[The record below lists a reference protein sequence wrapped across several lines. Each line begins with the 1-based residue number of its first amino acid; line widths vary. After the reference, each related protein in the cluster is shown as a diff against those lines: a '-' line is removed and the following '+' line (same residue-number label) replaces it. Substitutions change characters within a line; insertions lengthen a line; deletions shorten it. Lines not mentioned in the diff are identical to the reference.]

1 MRLVVFDLDHTLV
14 RTPLDLAAMARDM
27 RTFIESARGPL
38 PPREERYRVGELT
51 AWCARHA
58 PELSDR
64 VWAIALDRERH
75 AMAAA
80 TLEPGAG
87 EAIAG
92 ARSAGFTAAV
102 WTNNAR
108 EVALDALERFGV
120 AASLDLVVTRDEM
133 RRLKPDPDGWR
144 VIAAHFGPVRDA
156 VVVGD
161 SWVDGLAADAAGVPF
176 VAYRP
181 RPGELERWRV
191 TPVARLDDLL
201 ELPVWLAARAVAG

>member
-27 RTFIESARGPL
+27 RALIENAQGPL
-38 PPREERYRVGELT
+38 PSRDERYRVGELT
-51 AWCARHA
+51 EWCARHA

-64 VWAIALDRERH
+64 VWALALDHERR

-108 EVALDALERFGV
+108 EVAVDALGRFGV

-161 SWVDGLAADAAGVPF
+161 SWVDGLAAGAAGIPF

-201 ELPVWLAARAVAG
+201 ELPAWLAARAVVG

>member
-14 RTPLDLAAMARDM
+14 RTPLDLAQMARDI
-27 RTFIESARGPL
+27 RAFIEATHGPL

-51 AWCARHA
+51 EWCARHA
-58 PELSDR
+58 PELSER
-64 VWAIALDRERH
+64 VWTIALEHERV

-92 ARSAGFTAAV
+92 VRSAGFAAAV

-108 EVALDALERFGV
+108 EVALDALTRFGV
-120 AASLDLVVTRDEM
+120 AAGLDLVVTRDEM

-144 VIAAHFGPVRDA
+144 VIAAHFGPLRDA

-161 SWVDGLAADAAGVPF
+161 SWVDGLAAGAAGVPF

-201 ELPVWLAARAVAG
+201 ELPAWLAARAGA